1 MDIALLILS
10 VICFVASIEGCIL
23 PMLPGPPLSYV
34 GMLLLQWSGYAHLST
49 TSLIVWGVVT
59 IVVCVI
65 DFFLTPW
72 MTRRFGGSNG
82 GSWGAVVGLVVGMFL
97 PWPAG
102 PLLCPFIGA
111 LIGELIM
118 GANDLKRATHA
129 AWGSFLSFFAGTG
142 IKLLVCGGMLAATLC
157 SL

>member
-1 MDIALLILS
+1 MEVVLLILS
-10 VICFVASIEGCIL
+10 IFCFVAGLAGCIL
-23 PMLPGPPLSYV
+23 PMLPGPPLSYA

-49 TSLIVWGVVT
+49 TALIVWAIVAV
-59 IVVCVI
+59 VVCVI

-72 MTRRFGGSNG
+72 MTRRFGGSHG

-102 PLLCPFIGA
+102 PLLCPFIVALVGGLILGA
-111 LIGELIM
+111 G
-118 GANDLKRATHA
+118 GLKRATHA

-142 IKLLVCGGMLAATLC
+142 MKLLVCGGMMGAALC